1 MNIEEWALQAIEDD
15 LRGSLY
21 VVPIRLNVLSISEL
35 KTLTIYIINANILI
49 KYFGSDI

>member
-1 MNIEEWALQAIEDD
+1 MNTSEPHKPSRMTCGAHF
-15 LRGSLY
+15 
-21 VVPIRLNVLSISEL
+21 VVVIRRNVLSIPEL